1 MKVMNEYR
9 ITQLITLLKAT
20 TDKNTKG
27 VLMQKY
33 ISAYGVIPVEYDDEI
48 RSLLR

>member
-1 MKVMNEYR
+1 MKVMNEHR
-9 ITQLITLLKAT
+9 ITELINLLKAT
-20 TDKNTKG
+20 EDKNIKG

-48 RSLLR
+48 RNLLR

>member
-1 MKVMNEYR
+1 MKVMNEHR
-9 ITQLITLLKAT
+9 IAELINLLKAT
-20 TDKNTKG
+20 EDKNIKG

>member
-9 ITQLITLLKAT
+9 ITQLINLLKVT
-20 TDKNTKG
+20 EDKNVKG

-48 RSLLR
+48 RNLLR

>member
-9 ITQLITLLKAT
+9 ISELIKLLKAT
-20 TDKNTKG
+20 EDKNIKG
-27 VLMQKY
+27 ILMQKY

>member
-9 ITQLITLLKAT
+9 ITQLINLLKT
-20 TDKNTKG
+20 TEDKNIKG
-27 VLMQKY
+27 ILMQKY

-48 RSLLR
+48 RNLLR

>member
-9 ITQLITLLKAT
+9 ITQLINLLKST
-20 TDKNTKG
+20 EDKNVKG
-27 VLMQKY
+27 ILMQSY

-48 RSLLR
+48 RNLLR

>member
-1 MKVMNEYR
+1 MKIMNEYR
-9 ITQLITLLKAT
+9 IAELIKLLKAT
-20 TDKNTKG
+20 EDKNIKG
-27 VLMQKY
+27 ILMQKY

>member
-1 MKVMNEYR
+1 MKVMNEHR
-9 ITQLITLLKAT
+9 ITELINLLKAT
-20 TDKNTKG
+20 EDKNVKG

-48 RSLLR
+48 RNLLR

>member
-9 ITQLITLLKAT
+9 IIQLINLLKT
-20 TDKNTKG
+20 IPDKNIKAIW
-27 VLMQKY
+27 VQKY
-33 ISAYGVIPVEYDDEI
+33 ISAYGVIPVKYDDEI

>member
-9 ITQLITLLKAT
+9 IAQLITLLKAT
-20 TDKNTKG
+20 ADKNIKG
-27 VLMQKY
+27 VLVQKY

-48 RSLLR
+48 RNLLR